1 MGQNSGIKHNLST
14 ENYYFFSPDVALD
27 ASKPD
32 LCWVPSSDANTL
44 LEVLLVSGLPLDQ
57 SQIAPLPTDDR
68 QTARVNK
75 EIARVAK
82 DMIAEHGN
90 TAIAQADQRHQ
101 TWVLIREVIR
111 DMQESDAK
119 KSHA

>member
-1 MGQNSGIKHNLST
+1 MYST
-14 ENYYFFSPDVALD
+14 EQQKLI
-27 ASKPD
+27 
-32 LCWVPSSDANTL
+32 LRG
-44 LEVLLVSGLPLDQ
+44 VSLA
-57 SQIAPLPTDDR
+57 APFPTDEK
-68 QTARVNK
+68 Q
-75 EIARVAK
+75 IARVAK

-90 TAIAQADQRHQ
+90 AAIARADQRHQ